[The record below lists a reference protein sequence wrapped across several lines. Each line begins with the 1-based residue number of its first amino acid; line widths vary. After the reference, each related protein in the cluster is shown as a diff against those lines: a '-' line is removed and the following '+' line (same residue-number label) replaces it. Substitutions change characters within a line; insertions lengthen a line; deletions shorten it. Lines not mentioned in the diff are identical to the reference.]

1 MTPRPSASVV
11 GRCLLLGA
19 LVAASFL
26 PVLLFGGFAF
36 DDLEYVRNNPL
47 LLDVDGLR
55 RIWWPGAG
63 ETSASG
69 YGIDEHY
76 WPVLYSTFWLERR
89 LWGGFFGPGF
99 HATNVVLH
107 LVNAGLLWA
116 VLTRLRVPC
125 AFAVAVVFAVHPSQM
140 EAPSFVIGRKD
151 LLSTFFLL
159 LALLLWF
166 RSDTA
171 RKADPDR
178 RSDTDRRSDPLPSW
192 RRVLLVLALACLGV
206 LSKTVVALLPVW
218 IAVVHWARGGSFGRP
233 AWSRLLLLACP
244 LLALAAWGWYVY
256 ASGLNR
262 MPSSADLP
270 RLDSVLL
277 AATTFWNHLYLSI
290 VPSPAGLGFYFWDVS
305 PSSALAW
312 CALAGLL
319 ALGAILFHAR
329 GRLGRGPT
337 AVCLLFGI
345 ALLPYLGLID
355 HQGLVG
361 SFNNSR
367 HRYLAAVFPWILLLG
382 AAPRLAA
389 ALARRAPSVG
399 PRLPFLARLLAIL
412 GLGLAVSMHF
422 RHGFAYTS
430 DALWYAHL
438 EAVSPASARAPGWV
452 LDRRVPSLLREGRT
466 AQALAYARGRTL
478 RHPASLS
485 AQVRLAQA
493 LQAQDRG
500 DEALAI
506 GLDVLDDWGSRVVR
520 GIPFGL
526 PHASNA
532 PAHPIDP
539 DAPPPAPLGAAD
551 LWLLRRQVADLFAA
565 RGNADASAAF
575 ARAAAAI
582 RPPPGQEWVFLRGDG
597 SVFRVE
603 GPERVSR
610 GGAP

>member
-1 MTPRPSASVV
+1 M
-11 GRCLLLGA
+11 
-19 LVAASFL
+19 LVAVSFL

-116 VLTRLRVPC
+116 VLARLRVPC

-151 LLSTFFLL
+151 LFSTFFLL

-166 RSDTA
+166 RSDPA
-171 RKADPDR
+171 RKADP
-178 RSDTDRRSDPLPSW
+178 DRRSDPLPSW

-218 IAVVHWARGGSFGRP
+218 IAVVHWARGGSFGRLAWVAASP
-233 AWSRLLLLACP
+233 ARLPAP
-244 LLALAAWGWYVY
+244 GPGGV
-256 ASGLNR
+256 GLVR
-262 MPSSADLP
+262 VRLRPEPHAVVCRPP

-319 ALGAILFHAR
+319 ALGAVLFHAR

-389 ALARRAPSVG
+389 ALARRAPSIG

-466 AQALAYARGRTL
+466 AQALAYARDRAL

-493 LQAQDRG
+493 LQAQDRD

-539 DAPPPAPLGAAD
+539 DAPPPAPLGTAD
-551 LWLLRRQVADLFAA
+551 LHLLRRQVADLFAA
-565 RGNADASAAF
+565 RGDADASAAF
-575 ARAAAAI
+575 ARAAAAM

-597 SVFRVE
+597 SVFRVS

-610 GGAP
+610 GDAP

>member
-1 MTPRPSASVV
+1 MLHRPVLLRPPLPPRPSASVV

-19 LVAASFL
+19 LVAVSFL

-89 LWGGFFGPGF
+89 IWGGFFGPGF

-166 RSDTA
+166 RSD
-171 RKADPDR
+171 
-178 RSDTDRRSDPLPSW
+178 PLPSW

-206 LSKTVVALLPVW
+206 LSKTVVALLPAW
-218 IAVVHWARGGSFGRP
+218 IAVVHWARGGSFGLP
-233 AWSRLLLLACP
+233 ALSRLFLLACP
-244 LLALAAWGWYVY
+244 LLALAAWGWWVY

-262 MPSSADLP
+262 MPLSADLP
-270 RLDSVLL
+270 WLDSVLL

-305 PSSALAW
+305 PSSVLAW

-319 ALGAILFHAR
+319 VLGAVLFHAR

-382 AAPRLAA
+382 AVPRLAG

-399 PRLPFLARLLAIL
+399 PRLPFLVRLLAIL

-430 DALWYAHL
+430 DSLWYAHL
-438 EAVSPASARAPGWV
+438 ESVSPASARHLEWAR
-452 LDRRVPSLLREGRT
+452 DRRMASLLREGRT
-466 AQALAYARGRTL
+466 AQALAYARDRAL
-478 RHPASLS
+478 RHPASLG

-493 LQAQDRG
+493 LQAQGRD
-500 DEALAI
+500 DEALAT
-506 GLDVLDDWGSRVVR
+506 GLDVLDDWGARVVR
-520 GIPFGL
+520 GLPFGV
-526 PHASNA
+526 PHASNV

-539 DAPPPAPLGAAD
+539 DAPPPAPLGTAD

-565 RGNADASAAF
+565 RGDADASAAF
-575 ARAAAAI
+575 ARAAAAM
-582 RPPPGQEWVFLRGDG
+582 RPPPGREWVFLRGDG
-597 SVFRVE
+597 SVFRVAS
-603 GPERVSR
+603 PERAASR
-610 GGAP
+610 GGAS